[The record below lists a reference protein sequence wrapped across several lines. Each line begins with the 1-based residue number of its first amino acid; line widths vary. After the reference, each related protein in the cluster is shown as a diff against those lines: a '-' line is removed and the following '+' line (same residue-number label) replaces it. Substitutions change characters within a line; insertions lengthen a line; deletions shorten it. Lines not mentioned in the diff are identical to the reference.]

1 LKTEVIITADGS
13 NSLYIKELDEG
24 YHSVHGAIQ
33 ESTHVFINAG
43 FKKVCSN
50 VGETTCEINILEI
63 GLGTGLNVLLTLL
76 DAKNSNIK
84 INYTAIEPYP
94 IDTDVAE
101 HLNYVQLLS
110 DEKLQMIFEKIH
122 TCDWDLPIKFSEN
135 FSFCKIKNTVQQ
147 CVLDTKYDLI
157 YFDAFAPRVQ
167 PELWTEEVFSK
178 IYSATKPGGVLVTY
192 CAKGEVK
199 RVLKRSGFEVE
210 SLQGPP
216 GKREMIRAIK
226 KSV

>member
-13 NSLYIKELDEG
+13 SSLYIKELDEG
-24 YHSVHGAIQ
+24 YHSVHGAIR

-43 FKKVCSN
+43 LKKVCSP

-76 DAKNSNIK
+76 DAKNSNKK

-94 IDTDVAE
+94 ITADVIE

-110 DEKLQMIFEKIH
+110 DEKLQIIFEKIH
-122 TCDWDLPIKFSEN
+122 KCDWNRPQHFLDN
-135 FSFCKIKNTVQQ
+135 FTFCKLKNTVQQ
-147 CVLDTKYDLI
+147 CELGAQYDLI

-167 PELWTEEVFSK
+167 PEMWTEEVFSK
-178 IYSATKPGGVLVTY
+178 IYSATKPNGVLVTY

-226 KSV
+226 KLV